1 MASIKQMNKALF
13 AASYN
18 IMEAAKHLSNVE
30 EFREDAIRLLEMAD
44 EMAAIIKPEPEKV
57 KKDKMQN
64 ILSEIMDHARDK

>member
-13 AASYN
+13 ASSHHL
-18 IMEAAKHLSNVE
+18 MEAAKHLSNVE

-57 KKDKMQN
+57 KKDEMQN
-64 ILSEIMDHARDK
+64 ILSEIMDHARNK